1 MQTPGQSLVLRN
13 KSKPLYSFSN
23 FSGFRADAKPSEVAA
38 SRNDSRRRNNE
49 VFPVCWSG
57 LVWETWRCNEEV
69 LLIVGNNCVFVKRV
83 WVDGR
88 VCRGSLTT
96 GFVCPASR
104 SRTKRKLSPP
114 WDVTR
119 LRWLRSSVSA
129 TFSAVALGLP
139 TRFPLPLKHAGRGK
153 RPVYF
158 RTAIIQ
164 DGANV
169 CRGLQGGRFRWP
181 ADLARSDW
189 HSWISPLPPLLPLPL
204 SLLSQ
209 WFGLCQR
216 PV

>member
-38 SRNDSRRRNNE
+38 SPDDSRRRNNE
-49 VFPVCWSG
+49 VFPVCWSR

-104 SRTKRKLSPP
+104 SHRKETVAPERRDTAAAASQLRLCHFLRRRPRPP
-114 WDVTR
+114 H
-119 LRWLRSSVSA
+119 
-129 TFSAVALGLP
+129 
-139 TRFPLPLKHAGRGK
+139 PLPVASQARGEGK
-153 RPVYF
+153 EADLF
-158 RTAIIQ
+158 Q
-164 DGANV
+164 DGHNS
-169 CRGLQGGRFRWP
+169 GWG
-181 ADLARSDW
+181 
-189 HSWISPLPPLLPLPL
+189 
-204 SLLSQ
+204 
-209 WFGLCQR
+209 
-216 PV
+216 